1 MFSTLT
7 YQGNDV
13 KAEAGARK
21 GTATGTTG
29 APAAGEI
36 DPAKELLFGRPG
48 FLIRRLNQ
56 IHYAMFLEEFKG
68 QNITPVQYGLMTAV
82 HAMPGMDQ
90 TSLGQEIGLDRTT
103 TADVVRRLE
112 ERGILERSPNP
123 QDRRTRHVDLTD
135 TGRHLVTSLHG
146 AMAKAQ
152 QRLLEPLR
160 PAEREMLMDM
170 MRRLVDANNQ
180 YSRTMLRT
188 I

>member
-1 MFSTLT
+1 M
-7 YQGNDV
+7 
-13 KAEAGARK
+13 
-21 GTATGTTG
+21 
-29 APAAGEI
+29 
-36 DPAKELLFGRPG
+36 
-48 FLIRRLNQ
+48 
-56 IHYAMFLEEFKG
+56 
-68 QNITPVQYGLMTAV
+68 
-82 HAMPGMDQ
+82 
-90 TSLGQEIGLDRTT
+90 
-103 TADVVRRLE
+103 VRRLE